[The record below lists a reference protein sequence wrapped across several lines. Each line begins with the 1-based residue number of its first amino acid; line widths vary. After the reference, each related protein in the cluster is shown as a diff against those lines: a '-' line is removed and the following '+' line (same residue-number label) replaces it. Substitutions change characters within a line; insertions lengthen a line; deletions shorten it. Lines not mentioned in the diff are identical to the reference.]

1 MVNIMI
7 MSLMIMVMVKLV
19 MDMRLKVFFLKQN
32 LRMTRTMTIVS
43 EYDGDVE
50 R

>member
-1 MVNIMI
+1 MVNIMS
-7 MSLMIMVMVKLV
+7 MSLTMMVMVKLV

-32 LRMTRTMTIVS
+32 LRMTRAMTIVS